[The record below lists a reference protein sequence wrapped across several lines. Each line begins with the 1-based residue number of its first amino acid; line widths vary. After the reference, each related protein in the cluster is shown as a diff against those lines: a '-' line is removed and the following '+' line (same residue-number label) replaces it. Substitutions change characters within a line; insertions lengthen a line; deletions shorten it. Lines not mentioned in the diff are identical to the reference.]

1 MDMTPSAAQHG
12 RAAQDRQALSNLD
25 PRRISPVTPP
35 PVVVVVYKGWWND
48 HTTFRQAADLERE
61 DREQRQRA

>member
-1 MDMTPSAAQHG
+1 MDMTPPVAPYD

-35 PVVVVVYKGWWND
+35 PVVVVYKGWWND
-48 HTTFRQAADLERE
+48 HTTLRQAADLERE

>member
-1 MDMTPSAAQHG
+1 MDMIPPATQHDRPAQES
-12 RAAQDRQALSNLD
+12 QPLSNLD
-25 PRRISPVTPP
+25 PRRIGPVTPP
-35 PVVVVVYKGWWND
+35 PVTLVYKGWWND

>member
-1 MDMTPSAAQHG
+1 M
-12 RAAQDRQALSNLD
+12 LSNLD

-35 PVVVVVYKGWWND
+35 PVVVVYKGWWKN
-48 HTTFRQAADLERE
+48 HTTLRQAADLERE